1 MAAGQT
7 VMQWASVLEKSEKI
21 DFTAAQTDQWIEVW
35 KADVSPLWHIEASGI
50 AMMHLSNQG
59 QWLPEWHPWPGEKIT
74 LKITRPEAV
83 AGQTLT
89 IDDSKL
95 SIKPGKRTR
104 EADLKISMRSS
115 QGTQHTL
122 TLPENA
128 VLQSVIIDGQ
138 TQPIRQKG
146 RTVTLP
152 VNPGKQ
158 GVLLNWQEATEMAA
172 IISTPQIDLGQ
183 DSVNTNLNIILG
195 EDRWVL
201 FTLGPK
207 FGPAVLFW
215 GVLIV
220 IVMLALGL
228 GKIRLTPLKNW
239 QWFLLLLGL
248 SQIPIESAAL
258 VVAWLML
265 LGWRANQ
272 PLARARHFNALQL
285 LLGALTLLSLAL
297 LFLAVEQGLLGSPDM
312 QITGNQSTAFN
323 LNWYQDRGQAILP
336 AATVISVPLMVY
348 RAFMLAW
355 SLWLAVSLLNWLKWG
370 WACFSTNG
378 LWQKLPAR
386 KKMAVEPEK
395 K

>member
-1 MAAGQT
+1 M
-7 VMQWASVLEKSEKI
+7 
-21 DFTAAQTDQWIEVW
+21 
-35 KADVSPLWHIEASGI
+35 EASGI
-50 AMMHLSNQG
+50 AMMHLANQG

-89 IDDSKL
+89 IDNSRL
-95 SIKPGKRTR
+95 SIKPGKRAR
-104 EADLKISMRSS
+104 EADLKISLRSS
-115 QGTQHTL
+115 QGSQHTL
-122 TLPENA
+122 TLPEKA

-158 GVLLNWQEATEMAA
+158 EVLLNWQEATEMAA

-215 GVLIV
+215 GVLVV

-248 SQIPIESAAL
+248 SQIPIESAAV

-265 LGWRANQ
+265 LGWRANK
-272 PLARARHFNALQL
+272 PLARASHFNAVQL
-285 LLGALTLLSLAL
+285 ALGALTLISLAL

-312 QITGNQSTAFN
+312 QITGNQSSAFN
-323 LNWYQDRGQAILP
+323 LNWYQDRSLAILP
-336 AATVISVPLMVY
+336 TATVISVPLMVY

-378 LWQKLPAR
+378 LWQKMPV
-386 KKMAVEPEK
+386 KKKDAG
-395 K
+395 